1 MKKNFSA
8 SKFFLKVVTLI
19 VIFLVV
25 IFAAPLAINTND
37 YKSDLENKLST
48 ALNTN
53 VSIEGDIA
61 YTFTLGPK
69 LRLKNISF
77 GAGEGNALDVN
88 IENLYLNINL
98 FELFKKKIL
107 FKKFSIVNG
116 SLSVSDDFFKSYIQN
131 KLQSEKITFKNM
143 DIKIINNLSEIKFDS
158 NNGVFLFNSQ
168 NLVAAKL
175 NGTFSNLLYDLKYKN
190 NKLEI
195 SIPEIKLSLEHERR
209 DLTNNN
215 GFVKIK
221 FSEKLLFPGFRNTY
235 IKSNI
240 IIANSKLEFNN
251 AKISS
256 AIYNG
261 IGKVSL
267 QKNNGLAFINADL
280 KFGRS
285 NFSRVSESDWVSF
298 FNKEIFQIASLM
310 NGNFKIN
317 FQNVFLDRNYFD
329 NIDLDISLN
338 GGDIVL
344 NRIQFS
350 SDKNSLVLSGRF
362 VQENK
367 DLLLFFDSD
376 FKTKQLKKFC
386 FQTCESKATTN
397 SYSMK
402 AKGALG
408 LKNSKF
414 TIESFFS
421 DEEYSQ
427 SQIVDLNQRL
437 KTIFFGDLA
446 KTFMLK
452 NYFKLY

>member
-77 GAGEGNALDVN
+77 GAGEGNALDGN

>member
-1 MKKNFSA
+1 MKKYFSA
-8 SKFFLKVVTLI
+8 SKFFLKVATLI

-25 IFAAPLAINTND
+25 IFAAPLALNIND

-53 VSIEGDIA
+53 IRIEGDIA

-77 GAGEGNALDVN
+77 DAGEGNTLDGN
-88 IENLYLNINL
+88 IENLYLNVNL
-98 FELFKKKIL
+98 FKLFKKKFS
-107 FKKFSIVNG
+107 FKNFSIANG

-131 KLQSEKITFKNM
+131 KLQFKKITFKNM
-143 DIKIINNLSEIKFDS
+143 DIKIVNNLSEIKFDS
-158 NNGVFLFNSQ
+158 NDGVFLFNSQ
-168 NLVAAKL
+168 NLVTAKL
-175 NGTFSNLLYDLKYKN
+175 HGTFSNLLYDLKYKN

-195 SIPEIKLSLEHERR
+195 SIPEIKLSLEHVRR

-240 IIANSKLEFNN
+240 ILANSKLEFNN

-285 NFSRVSESDWVSF
+285 NFSRASESDWVSF

-329 NIDLDISLN
+329 KVDLDISLN

-344 NRIQFS
+344 NQIQFS

-367 DLLLFFDSD
+367 DLLLFFDSA

-386 FQTCESKATTN
+386 FQTCESKPTTN

-402 AKGALG
+402 AKGALS

-421 DEEYSQ
+421 DKEYSQ
-427 SQIVDLNQRL
+427 PQIVDLNQRL

-446 KTFMLK
+446 KTFVLK

>member
-1 MKKNFSA
+1 MKKDFSA
-8 SKFFLKVVTLI
+8 SKFFLKVATLI

-77 GAGEGNALDVN
+77 GAGEGNALDGN